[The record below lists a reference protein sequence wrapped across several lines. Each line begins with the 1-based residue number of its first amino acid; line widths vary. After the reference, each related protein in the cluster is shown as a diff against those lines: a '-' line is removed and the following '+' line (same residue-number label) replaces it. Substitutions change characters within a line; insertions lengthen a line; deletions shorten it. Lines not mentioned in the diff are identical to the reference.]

1 MTAGLH
7 AISRRVFL
15 LATGALATAAA
26 VVATPVAAA
35 FEKRRPVVMF
45 FDGQLWLDTSGA
57 GAEYR
62 APSGVRVGPSLSD
75 EELHRTRGH
84 I

>member
-1 MTAGLH
+1 MSGVLH
-7 AISRRVFL
+7 AINRRVFL

-26 VVATPVAAA
+26 VAAPVAAA

-57 GAEYR
+57 SIEYR
-62 APSGVRVGPSLSD
+62 APHGARASPSLSD
-75 EELHRTRGH
+75 EELHRTRGY